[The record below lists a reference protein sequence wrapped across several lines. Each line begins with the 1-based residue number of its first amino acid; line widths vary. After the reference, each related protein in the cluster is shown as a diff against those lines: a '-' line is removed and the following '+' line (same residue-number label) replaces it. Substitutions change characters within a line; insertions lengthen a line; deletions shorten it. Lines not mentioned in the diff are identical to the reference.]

1 MSKGS
6 VRRPQQVDQKTFE
19 EAWDSIFAPKC
30 PNCKSTSIE
39 EVTGWTINCEVNYKL
54 CLDCGE
60 QWDHG

>member
-6 VRRPQQVDQKTFE
+6 ARRPQQVEQKDFE
-19 EAWDSIFAPKC
+19 QAWDAIFAPKC
-30 PNCKSTSIE
+30 PNCKSTEIGE
-39 EVTGWTINCEVNYKL
+39 RHGWWCNCEVYYKQ